1 MNNFNKIIKNF
12 TFGGIGQNLIYGL
25 MTGAYLFFFTEAA
38 GFSAATIGT
47 VLLVVRIYGLIADPI
62 AAVLIEKT
70 DTKWGK
76 YKPYITVMPVVI
88 SLLLVALFYH
98 PPISQGAYLVYIYIL
113 TILFWTAYA
122 FFDISYWSLVPSITK
137 EEGKRMK
144 LLTVAKMGILFAA
157 FGLGIVQMPLVN
169 LLGSGNYNTGFLYL
183 SIILAVIFTIAGVTL
198 AKSLSLITEDVDSK
212 GKAAKEKVTVK
223 QMISALSAN
232 KPLIS
237 IIVAKMFI
245 YIPVS
250 LKGALVI
257 YFYKYQLGNDSLGS
271 FASMLSLPLTL
282 FLVALAPKLIKKYSD
297 KKIMTVFIIFQ
308 ALISMLYII
317 NTDVSSYYIVIDGVS
332 NALLGVY
339 SLLITNMVASTVE
352 YGEWKTGHRTESI
365 IFSTNT
371 ISSKLATGLSGAF
384 AGWILT
390 GIGYTPTGTQTVET
404 LVRLQYVLAIVP
416 AVGLVISAF
425 LLRSYI
431 LTSDRYKQICADLA
445 EGKHEHD

>member
-1 MNNFNKIIKNF
+1 MDNFNKIIKNF

-237 IIVAKMFI
+237 
-245 YIPVS
+245 
-250 LKGALVI
+250 
-257 YFYKYQLGNDSLGS
+257 
-271 FASMLSLPLTL
+271 
-282 FLVALAPKLIKKYSD
+282 
-297 KKIMTVFIIFQ
+297 
-308 ALISMLYII
+308 MLYII